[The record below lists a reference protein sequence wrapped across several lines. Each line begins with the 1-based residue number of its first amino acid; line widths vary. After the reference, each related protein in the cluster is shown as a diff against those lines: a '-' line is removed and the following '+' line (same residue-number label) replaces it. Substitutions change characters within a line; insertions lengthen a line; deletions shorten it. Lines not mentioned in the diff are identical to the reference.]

1 VTAARWRVPAAFV
14 IVAAGLGGCGTAYLP
29 RAGPRIEL
37 VIHHGG
43 AFYQKNGVETPVGP
57 LGGDLVGLVGGQDE
71 AVRYARRSRN
81 ELAAGVPLYVTGI
94 AAVVIGLAVAK
105 PAGWFIAGAGAAS
118 TATGITLIGAGAVN
132 AVDAVHVYNDVYND
146 RVMVEPTTP

>member
-1 VTAARWRVPAAFV
+1 MTTARGQAPAALA
-14 IVAAGLGGCGTAYLP
+14 ILACLGGCGTAYRP
-29 RAGPRIEL
+29 RADSRIEL

-43 AFYQKNGVETPVGP
+43 AFYLKDGVETPIGP

-81 ELAAGVPLYVTGI
+81 ELAAGVPLYVAGI

-105 PAGWFIAGAGAAS
+105 PAGWIIAGAGAAS

-132 AVDAVHVYNDVYND
+132 AVDAVHVYND
-146 RVMVEPTTP
+146 RVTVAP